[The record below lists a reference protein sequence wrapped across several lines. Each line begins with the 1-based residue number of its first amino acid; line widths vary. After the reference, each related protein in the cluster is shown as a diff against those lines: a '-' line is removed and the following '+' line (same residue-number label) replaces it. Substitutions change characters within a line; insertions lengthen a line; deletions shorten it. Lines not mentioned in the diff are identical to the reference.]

1 MRAALFAV
9 PALLALFAAPQ
20 AVGQTALNRCV
31 GDDGVPIYTDRACAD
46 LGARERGAPIEPDEN
61 RLPEQALGCARDTDT
76 LLARVRMA
84 IEREDHNALAGAYH
98 WAGASGYTARA
109 VMPSLQAV
117 AQRRLRESGVETVRT
132 GVEDTPSAV
141 WLDQDDPQRPGE
153 TLRHRFTLIQHAGCW
168 WLQL

>member
-1 MRAALFAV
+1 MRATLLAALPLV
-9 PALLALFAAPQ
+9 ALLASPPAAAQ
-20 AVGQTALNRCV
+20 IALNRCV
-31 GDDGVPIYTDRACAD
+31 GADGVPIYTDRACAD

-109 VMPSLQAV
+109 VMPNLEAV
-117 AQRRLRESGVETVRT
+117 ARRRLRESGVETART
-132 GVEDTPSAV
+132 GMDDSPSAL

-153 TLRHRFTLIQHAGCW
+153 ILRHRFTLIQHAGCW